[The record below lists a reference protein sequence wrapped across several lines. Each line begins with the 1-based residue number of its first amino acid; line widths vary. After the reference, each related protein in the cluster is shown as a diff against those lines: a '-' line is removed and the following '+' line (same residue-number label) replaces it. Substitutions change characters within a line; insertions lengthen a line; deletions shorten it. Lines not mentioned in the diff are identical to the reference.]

1 MDNERYTYSN
11 NQYPNDYG
19 KQSSGSGYYYSRP
32 DYTTSA
38 EEGNGYRS
46 VESNRVDRSYIPN
59 EPVKKPKKKSGAG
72 SVFKKLLLGAAVG
85 AFFGISAGVAFYFV
99 NLATGA
105 SDSIRQDKAIVE
117 EAQQESAREEAAPVE
132 KVEVS
137 ESGIERI
144 MPLPLLPPHQRLKR
158 LIIQI
163 ILKMFKAFLFL
174 RNVFAIKLLTRLMKK
189 QLQFF

>member
-32 DYTTSA
+32 DYTNA

-46 VESNRVDRSYIPN
+46 VESNRADRSYIPN

-99 NLATGA
+99 NYATGT
-105 SDSIRQDKAIVE
+105 SDAFVQEKVYDRERE
-117 EAQQESAREEAAPVE
+117 EEKEREEAAPAE

-137 ESGIERI
+137 ESGIETTSTQTI
-144 MPLPLLPPHQRLKR
+144 TTVVTDVKPEKEWLEE
-158 LIIQI
+158 
-163 ILKMFKAFLFL
+163 
-174 RNVFAIKLLTRLMKK
+174 FAKYNIECIYPE
-189 QLQFF
+189 

>member
-1 MDNERYTYSN
+1 MDNEKYTYSN

-19 KQSSGSGYYYSRP
+19 TQPSGNGYYYSRTN
-32 DYTTSA
+32 YTNA
-38 EEGNGYRS
+38 EEGKGYRS
-46 VESNRVDRSYIPN
+46 VDTTPRDRSYIPN

-117 EAQQESAREEAAPVE
+117 EE
-132 KVEVS
+132 K
-137 ESGIERI
+137 
-144 MPLPLLPPHQRLKR
+144 K
-158 LIIQI
+158 
-163 ILKMFKAFLFL
+163 
-174 RNVFAIKLLTRLMKK
+174 FAINYYKCVQCGNCIDVCPNKAIDE
-189 QLQFF
+189 F